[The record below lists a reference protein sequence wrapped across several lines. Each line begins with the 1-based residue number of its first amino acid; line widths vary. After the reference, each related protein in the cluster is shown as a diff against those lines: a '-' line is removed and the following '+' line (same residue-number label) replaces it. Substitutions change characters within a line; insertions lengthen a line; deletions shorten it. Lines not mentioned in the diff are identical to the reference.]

1 MTAHLRSRFLPGALA
16 LSLLAGACVSDAD
29 PSSSPGTDLSSRD
42 IVLTSARLELADSC
56 DALLDHLIEEGV
68 ERVGPYGF
76 GNGGYWG
83 PVTMEMEAMSD
94 DAMEESAGDAA
105 APTTTSADSDEG
117 RFSGTNNQEVNV
129 EEADR
134 VKTDGE
140 RLIIMRGN
148 TIEVFDV
155 TGDEPERT
163 RSIALDDDTW
173 GAEMFLVGDSVLLLS
188 NAWSNEAFSS
198 DEARSS
204 YRPNGIST
212 SKITEVDLATGD
224 IGATV
229 EIEGSYLS
237 AREVDGSIRI
247 VTSSGLGNFD
257 FLFPSNEGAEDAA
270 QRANRQIIE
279 ESTIE
284 QWIPTYRQS
293 DNGDVVAEGQ
303 AFDCTDMYIPSE
315 FSGFGALT
323 ILTVDI
329 DDGLSVNDSL
339 GVLSDGQTVYASTDR
354 LTVASN
360 RYPEWDWAT
369 GEQIESE
376 DDFTTSMHTFDISEI
391 GSTEYVASGSVI
403 GSLLSQYSLSE
414 HNGYLRV
421 ATTDGEAWNRNDQS
435 QSMVT
440 VLEEQGNELVQV
452 GFVDGLGK
460 GEQIFAVRFM
470 GDVGYVVTF
479 RQVDPLYTV
488 DLSDPTDPTVL
499 GELKIPGFSTYLHPV
514 GDGQLL
520 GIGQDASDEGV
531 TTGAQ
536 ASLFDVSDL
545 TNPLRVDQADFGQNS
560 YSSVDW
566 DPKAF
571 LFWGERNLAVIP
583 VSSWDYNEGEER
595 NSATAVL
602 VRVNSDNTLTELGRI
617 GHPINS
623 ECESDYFEEEIIFES
638 DLDEELVE
646 EGVVDAPDAV
656 DADDTA
662 DRVTE
667 EDAEASFAE
676 ENVVEEPIAPESI
689 VAEPAPADSPP
700 FDDYCWSYQPEI
712 QRSVI
717 IGDAIFTI
725 SEFGIQQNDLDDL
738 GTSSWIP
745 FD

>member
-1 MTAHLRSRFLPGALA
+1 MAAHFRSRFLPGALA
-16 LSLLAGACVSDAD
+16 LTLLASACVTDDGDSTAT
-29 PSSSPGTDLSSRD
+29 PGTDLSSAD

-56 DALLDHLIEEGV
+56 DALLDHLIAEGI

-76 GNGGYWG
+76 NGDGYWG
-83 PVTMEMEAMSD
+83 GGIVMEMEAMSD
-94 DAMEESAGDAA
+94 DAMEESAAD
-105 APTTTSADSDEG
+105 TSAPATTVQNSGGEDGSDS
-117 RFSGTNNQEVNV
+117 FSGTNNQEANV

-134 VKTDGE
+134 VKTDGN

-148 TIEVFDV
+148 SIEVFDV
-155 TGDEPERT
+155 TGDEPELT
-163 RSIALDDDTW
+163 RSIKLDDDSW

-188 NAWSNEAFSS
+188 NAWSSQAFLADSASS
-198 DEARSS
+198 SF
-204 YRPNGIST
+204 RPNGVST
-212 SKITEVDLATGD
+212 SKLTEVDLTTGD

-247 VTSSGLGNFD
+247 VTTSGLGNFD
-257 FLFPSNEGAEDAA
+257 FLFPSNQGAEDAA
-270 QRANRQIIE
+270 ERANREIIE
-279 ESTIE
+279 QSTIE
-284 QWIPTYRQS
+284 QWIPTFRQS
-293 DNGDVVAEGQ
+293 SDGEVVSEGQ
-303 AFDCTDMYIPSE
+303 AFDCTDMYIPTE

-329 DDGLSVNDSL
+329 DDGLSINDSL

-360 RYPEWDWAT
+360 RYPEWDWDT
-369 GEQIESE
+369 GELVESDE
-376 DDFTTSMHTFDISEI
+376 DYTTSMHTFDISEV
-391 GSTEYVASGSVI
+391 GSTDYVASGSVV

-414 HNGYLRV
+414 HEGFLRV
-421 ATTDGEAWNRNDQS
+421 ATTDGSAWDRDEQS

-440 VLEEQGNELVQV
+440 VLEEQGDELVQV

-479 RQVDPLYTV
+479 RQIDPLYTV
-488 DLSDPTDPTVL
+488 DLSDPTNPTVL

-514 GDGQLL
+514 GEGLLL
-520 GIGQDASDEGV
+520 GIGQDASDEGF

-536 ASLFDVSDL
+536 ASLFDVGDL
-545 TNPLRVDQADFGQNS
+545 TDPQRVDQVDFGENS
-560 YSSVDW
+560 YSSVEW
-566 DPKAF
+566 DPKSF
-571 LFWGERNLAVIP
+571 LFWGERKLAVIP
-583 VSSWDYNEGEER
+583 VSSWNYNEETGEER

-602 VRVNSDNTLTELGRI
+602 VQVNNDNTLTEIARL
-617 GHPINS
+617 GHPVNS
-623 ECESDYFEEEIIFES
+623 ECESYYLEEELE
-638 DLDEELVE
+638 VE
-646 EGVVDAPDAV
+646 QDAG
-656 DADDTA
+656 
-662 DRVTE
+662 

-676 ENVVEEPIAPESI
+676 DAPATDSIAPE
-689 VAEPAPADSPP
+689 SPP

-712 QRSVI
+712 QRSIV

-725 SEFGIQQNDLDDL
+725 SDVGVQRNDLDDL
-738 GTSSWIP
+738 SSSSWSP

>member
-1 MTAHLRSRFLPGALA
+1 MAAHFRSRFLPGALA
-16 LSLLAGACVSDAD
+16 LTLLAGACVTDDGDSTAT
-29 PSSSPGTDLSSRD
+29 PGTDLSSAD

-56 DALLDHLIEEGV
+56 DALLDHLIAEGI

-76 GNGGYWG
+76 NGDGYWG
-83 PVTMEMEAMSD
+83 GGIVMEMEAMSD
-94 DAMEESAGDAA
+94 DAMEESAAD
-105 APTTTSADSDEG
+105 TSAPATTVQNSEDGSDS
-117 RFSGTNNQEVNV
+117 FSGTNNQEANV

-134 VKTDGE
+134 VKTDGN

-148 TIEVFDV
+148 SIEVFDV
-155 TGDEPERT
+155 TGDEPELT
-163 RSIALDDDTW
+163 RSIKLDDDSW

-188 NAWSNEAFSS
+188 NAWSSQAFLADSASS
-198 DEARSS
+198 SF
-204 YRPNGIST
+204 RPNGVST
-212 SKITEVDLATGD
+212 SKLTEVDLTTGD

-247 VTSSGLGNFD
+247 VTTSGLGNFD
-257 FLFPSNEGAEDAA
+257 FLFPSNQGAEDAA
-270 QRANRQIIE
+270 ERANREIIDQ
-279 ESTIE
+279 STIE
-284 QWIPTYRQS
+284 QWIPTFRQS
-293 DNGDVVAEGQ
+293 SDGEVVSEGQ
-303 AFDCTDMYIPSE
+303 AFDCTDMYIPTE

-329 DDGLSVNDSL
+329 DDGLSINDSL

-360 RYPEWDWAT
+360 RYPEWDWDT
-369 GEQIESE
+369 GELVESDE
-376 DDFTTSMHTFDISEI
+376 DYTTSMHTFDISEV
-391 GSTEYVASGSVI
+391 GSTDYVASGSVV

-414 HNGYLRV
+414 HEGFLRV
-421 ATTDGEAWNRNDQS
+421 ATTDGSAWDRDEQS

-440 VLEEQGNELVQV
+440 VLEEQGDELVQV

-479 RQVDPLYTV
+479 RQIDPLYTV
-488 DLSDPTDPTVL
+488 DLSDPTNPTVL

-514 GDGQLL
+514 GEGLLL
-520 GIGQDASDEGV
+520 GIGQDASDEGF

-536 ASLFDVSDL
+536 ASLFDVGDL
-545 TNPLRVDQADFGQNS
+545 TDPQRVDQVDFGENS
-560 YSSVDW
+560 YSSVEW
-566 DPKAF
+566 DPKSF
-571 LFWGERNLAVIP
+571 LFWGERKLAVIP
-583 VSSWDYNEGEER
+583 VSSWNYNEETGEER

-602 VRVNSDNTLTELGRI
+602 VQVNNDNTLTEIARL
-617 GHPINS
+617 GHPVNS
-623 ECESDYFEEEIIFES
+623 ECESYYLEEELE
-638 DLDEELVE
+638 VE
-646 EGVVDAPDAV
+646 QDAG
-656 DADDTA
+656 
-662 DRVTE
+662 

-676 ENVVEEPIAPESI
+676 DAPATDSIAPE
-689 VAEPAPADSPP
+689 SPP

-712 QRSVI
+712 QRSIV

-725 SEFGIQQNDLDDL
+725 SDVGVQKNDLDDL
-738 GTSSWIP
+738 SSSSWSP

>member
-1 MTAHLRSRFLPGALA
+1 MAAHFRSRFLPGALA
-16 LSLLAGACVSDAD
+16 LTLLAGACVTDDGDSTAT
-29 PSSSPGTDLSSRD
+29 PGTDLSSAD

-56 DALLDHLIEEGV
+56 DALLDHLIAEGI

-76 GNGGYWG
+76 NGDGYWG
-83 PVTMEMEAMSD
+83 GGIVMEMEAMSD
-94 DAMEESAGDAA
+94 DAMEESAAD
-105 APTTTSADSDEG
+105 TSAPATTVQNSGGEDGSDS
-117 RFSGTNNQEVNV
+117 FSGTNNQEANV

-134 VKTDGE
+134 VKTDGN

-148 TIEVFDV
+148 SIEVFDV
-155 TGDEPERT
+155 TGDEPELT
-163 RSIALDDDTW
+163 RSIKLDDDSW

-188 NAWSNEAFSS
+188 NAWSSQAFLADSASS
-198 DEARSS
+198 SF
-204 YRPNGIST
+204 RPNGVST
-212 SKITEVDLATGD
+212 SKLTEVDLTTGD

-247 VTSSGLGNFD
+247 VTTSGLGNFD
-257 FLFPSNEGAEDAA
+257 FLFPSNQGAEDAA
-270 QRANRQIIE
+270 ERANREIIE
-279 ESTIE
+279 QSTIE
-284 QWIPTYRQS
+284 QWIPTFRQS
-293 DNGDVVAEGQ
+293 SDGEVVSEGQ
-303 AFDCTDMYIPSE
+303 AFDCTDMYIPTE

-329 DDGLSVNDSL
+329 DDGLSINDSL

-360 RYPEWDWAT
+360 RYPEWDWDT
-369 GEQIESE
+369 GELVESDE
-376 DDFTTSMHTFDISEI
+376 DYTTSMHTFDISEV
-391 GSTEYVASGSVI
+391 GSTDYVASGSVV

-414 HNGYLRV
+414 HEGFLRV
-421 ATTDGEAWNRNDQS
+421 ATTDGSAWDRDEQS

-440 VLEEQGNELVQV
+440 VLEEQGDELVQV

-479 RQVDPLYTV
+479 RQIDPLYTV
-488 DLSDPTDPTVL
+488 DLSDPTNPTVL

-514 GDGQLL
+514 GEGLLL
-520 GIGQDASDEGV
+520 GIGQDASDEGF

-536 ASLFDVSDL
+536 ASLFDVGDL
-545 TNPLRVDQADFGQNS
+545 TDPQRVDQVDFGENS
-560 YSSVDW
+560 YSSVEW
-566 DPKAF
+566 DPKSF
-571 LFWGERNLAVIP
+571 LFWGERKLAVIP
-583 VSSWDYNEGEER
+583 VSSWNYNEETGEER

-602 VRVNSDNTLTELGRI
+602 VQVNNDNTLTEIARL
-617 GHPINS
+617 GHPVNS
-623 ECESDYFEEEIIFES
+623 ECESYYLEEELE
-638 DLDEELVE
+638 VE
-646 EGVVDAPDAV
+646 QDAG
-656 DADDTA
+656 
-662 DRVTE
+662 

-676 ENVVEEPIAPESI
+676 DAPATDSIAPE
-689 VAEPAPADSPP
+689 SPP

-712 QRSVI
+712 QRSIV

-725 SEFGIQQNDLDDL
+725 SDVGVQKNDLDDL
-738 GTSSWIP
+738 SSSSWSP

>member
-1 MTAHLRSRFLPGALA
+1 MAAHLRSRFLPGALA
-16 LSLLAGACVSDAD
+16 LTLLAGACVSDGDSNAN
-29 PSSSPGTDLSSRD
+29 SGGTDLSSSD
-42 IVLTSARLELADSC
+42 LILTSARLETADSC
-56 DALLDHLIEEGV
+56 DALLDHLIAEGV

-83 PVTMEMEAMSD
+83 PEIMFAEDDAMES
-94 DAMEESAGDAA
+94 DAMEESADFAS
-105 APTTTSADSDEG
+105 PTTTSADSGGES
-117 RFSGTNNQEVNV
+117 RFSGTNNQEANV

-148 TIEVFDV
+148 TIEVFDI
-155 TGDEPERT
+155 TGDTPQLA
-163 RSIALDDDTW
+163 RSIQLDDDSW

-188 NAWSNEAFSS
+188 NSWSDQAFLADGVSS
-198 DEARSS
+198 RDF
-204 YRPNGIST
+204 RPQGVNT
-212 SKITEVDLATGD
+212 SKLTEVDLLTGD

-229 EIEGSYLS
+229 EIEGNYLS

-247 VTSSGLGNFD
+247 VTTSGLGNFD

-270 QRANRQIIE
+270 ERANRQIIE

-293 DNGDVVAEGQ
+293 NDGDVVAEGQ
-303 AFDCTDMYIPSE
+303 AFDCTDMYIPTE

-360 RYPEWDWAT
+360 RYPEWDWET
-369 GEQIESE
+369 GEQIESA
-376 DDFTTSMHTFDISEI
+376 DDYTTSMHTFDISEV
-391 GSTEYVASGSVI
+391 GSTDYVASGSVK

-414 HNGYLRV
+414 HEGFLRV
-421 ATTDGEAWNRNDQS
+421 ATTDGSAWDRDQQS

-440 VLEEQGNELVQV
+440 VLEEQGDELVQV

-479 RQVDPLYTV
+479 RQIDPLYTV
-488 DLSDPTDPTVL
+488 DLSDPTNPTVL

-514 GDGQLL
+514 GDGLLL
-520 GIGQDASDEGV
+520 GIGQDASEEGF

-545 TNPLRVDQADFGQNS
+545 TDPLRVDQADFGENS
-560 YSSVDW
+560 YSNVEW

-571 LFWGERNLAVIP
+571 LYWGERKLAVIP
-583 VSSWDYNEGEER
+583 VSSWNYNEETGEER

-602 VRVNSDNTLTELGRI
+602 VQVNDDNTLTELGRI
-617 GHPINS
+617 GHPVNS
-623 ECESDYFEEEIIFES
+623 ECESGRSYEAE
-638 DLDEELVE
+638 VE
-646 EGVVDAPDAV
+646 EFEVEEFDG
-656 DADDTA
+656 DDEIA
-662 DRVTE
+662 
-667 EDAEASFAE
+667 EDAEAGFADDA
-676 ENVVEEPIAPESI
+676 VEEAPPASSI
-689 VAEPAPADSPP
+689 VAPDEAPP
-700 FDDYCWSYQPEI
+700 FDDYCWSYQPEV
-712 QRSVI
+712 QRSVV
-717 IGDAIFTI
+717 IGDAIITI
-725 SEFGIQQNDLDDL
+725 SDLGIQTNDLDDL
-738 GTSSWIP
+738 SSSTWIP

>member
-1 MTAHLRSRFLPGALA
+1 MTAKNFGHLRSRFLPGALA
-16 LSLLAGACVSDAD
+16 LTLLAGACVSSDGGDTAT
-29 PSSSPGTDLSSRD
+29 PGTDLSSSD
-42 IVLTSARLELADSC
+42 IVLTSARLQTADSC
-56 DALLDHLIEEGV
+56 DALLDHLIAEGV

-76 GNGGYWG
+76 GNSGFWG
-83 PVTMEMEAMSD
+83 PEVMFAEDDAMD
-94 DAMEESAGDAA
+94 GEAMEESADFSSPA
-105 APTTTSADSDEG
+105 TTTQNSAGDEAG
-117 RFSGTNNQEVNV
+117 GFSGTNNQELNV
-129 EEADR
+129 EEADS
-134 VKTDGE
+134 VKTDGK
-140 RLIIMRGN
+140 RLIVMRGN

-155 TGDEPERT
+155 TGDEPELA
-163 RSIALDDDTW
+163 RSIQLDDDSW
-173 GAEMFLVGDSVLLLS
+173 GSEMFLVDDSILLLS
-188 NAWSNEAFSS
+188 TAWSNQPFLSDTTSS
-198 DEARSS
+198 SF
-204 YRPNGIST
+204 RPEGITT
-212 SKITEVDLATGD
+212 SKLTEVDIKTGD

-229 EIEGSYLS
+229 EIEGTYLS

-257 FLFPSNEGAEDAA
+257 FLYPSNQGAEDAA
-270 QRANRQIIE
+270 KRANREIIE
-279 ESTIE
+279 DSTIE
-284 QWIPTYRQS
+284 QWIPTFRQS
-293 DNGDVVAEGQ
+293 NDGEIVTEGQ

-315 FSGFGALT
+315 FSGFGSLT

-360 RYPEWDWAT
+360 RYPEWDWES
-369 GEQIESE
+369 GEQLASDE
-376 DDFTTSMHTFDISEI
+376 DYTTSMHTFDISEV
-391 GSTEYVASGSVI
+391 GSTEYVASGSVT

-414 HNGYLRV
+414 HEGFLRV
-421 ATTDGEAWNRNDQS
+421 ATTDGAAWDRSEES

-440 VLEEQGNELVQV
+440 VLEERDNELVQV

-470 GDVGYVVTF
+470 GDVAYVVTF

-520 GIGQDASDEGV
+520 GVGQDASEEGF

-545 TNPLRVDQADFGQNS
+545 SDPQRADQVNFGDNS

-571 LFWGERNLAVIP
+571 LFWGERHLAVIP
-583 VSSWDYNEGEER
+583 VSSWNYDEATGEER

-602 VRVNSDNTLTELGRI
+602 VRVNDDNTLTEVGRI
-617 GHPINS
+617 GHPVNS
-623 ECESDYFEEEIIFES
+623 ECESGYIEEPPVIQNDSI
-638 DLDEELVE
+638 
-646 EGVVDAPDAV
+646 
-656 DADDTA
+656 DD
-662 DRVTE
+662 D
-667 EDAEASFAE
+667 DAEASFAE
-676 ENVVEEPIAPESI
+676 DAIAIE
-689 VAEPAPADSPP
+689 APPVDG
-700 FDDYCWSYQPEI
+700 YCWSYQPEI

-725 SEFGIQQNDLDDL
+725 SDVGVQKNDLDNL
-738 GTSSWIP
+738 SNSSWIP
-745 FD
+745 FS

>member
-1 MTAHLRSRFLPGALA
+1 MTVTNLGHLRSRFLPGALA
-16 LSLLAGACVSDAD
+16 LTLLAGACVSDEEG
-29 PSSSPGTDLSSRD
+29 SSSGTDLSSAD
-42 IVLTSARLELADSC
+42 IVLTSAQLQTADSC
-56 DALLDHLIEEGV
+56 DALLDHLIAEGV

-76 GNGGYWG
+76 GNDGYWG
-83 PVTMEMEAMSD
+83 PEVMFADDAVME
-94 DAMEESAGDAA
+94 DAMEESGSDESSADFE
-105 APTTTSADSDEG
+105 APTTTSADSGGSEG

-134 VKTDGE
+134 IKTDGE

-155 TGDEPERT
+155 TGDAPELT
-163 RSIALDDDTW
+163 RSIQLDDDSW

-188 NAWSNEAFSS
+188 TAWSNQPFLDDA
-198 DEARSS
+198 ARSS
-204 YRPNGIST
+204 FRPEGVTT
-212 SKITEVDLATGD
+212 SKITEVDLSTGD

-229 EIEGSYLS
+229 EIEGNYLS

-270 QRANRQIIE
+270 QRANREIIE
-279 ESTIE
+279 DSTIE

-293 DNGDVVAEGQ
+293 AGGDVVAEGQ
-303 AFDCTDMYIPSE
+303 AFDCTDMYIPNQ

-329 DDGLSVNDSL
+329 DEGLSVNDSL
-339 GVLSDGQTVYASTDR
+339 GVLSDGQTVYASADR

-360 RYPEWDWAT
+360 RYPEWNWET
-369 GEQIESE
+369 GDQVES
-376 DDFTTSMHTFDISEI
+376 DDDYTTSMHSFDISKI
-391 GSTEYVASGSVI
+391 GSTEYVASGSVQ

-414 HNGYLRV
+414 HEGFLRV
-421 ATTDGEAWNRNDQS
+421 ATTDGAAWNRSEES

-440 VLEEQGNELVQV
+440 VLEERNGELVQV

-514 GDGQLL
+514 ADGQLL
-520 GIGQDASDEGV
+520 GIGQDASDEGF

-545 TNPLRVDQADFGQNS
+545 TNPLRVDQAGFGENS

-583 VSSWDYNEGEER
+583 VSSWNYNEETGEER

-602 VRVNSDNTLTELGRI
+602 IQVNDDNTLTELGRI
-617 GHPINS
+617 GHPVNS
-623 ECESDYFEEEIIFES
+623 ECESDYYEEELAFENEDAPEEEPVFEEDS
-638 DLDEELVE
+638 
-646 EGVVDAPDAV
+646 
-656 DADDTA
+656 AD
-662 DRVTE
+662 
-667 EDAEASFAE
+667 DAEASFVEDSIA
-676 ENVVEEPIAPESI
+676 VEEP
-689 VAEPAPADSPP
+689 PAPGITAPVDE
-700 FDDYCWSYQPEI
+700 YCWSYQPDI

-717 IGDAIFTI
+717 IGDAIYTI
-725 SEFGIQQNDLDDL
+725 SDLGLQKNDLDDL
-738 GTSSWIP
+738 GTSSWSP
-745 FD
+745 FN

>member
-1 MTAHLRSRFLPGALA
+1 MTATSFGHLRSRFLPGALA
-16 LSLLAGACVSDAD
+16 LTLLAGACVSDGD
-29 PSSSPGTDLSSRD
+29 DSSSSGTDLSSSD
-42 IVLTSARLELADSC
+42 IVLTSAKLEAADSC
-56 DALLDHLIEEGV
+56 DALLDHLIAEAV

-83 PVTMEMEAMSD
+83 PVEMEVDAMSD
-94 DAMEESAGDAA
+94 DEAMEESSDAA
-105 APTTTSADSDEG
+105 APASSGGGDN

-155 TGDEPERT
+155 TGAEPVSV
-163 RSIALDDDTW
+163 RSIQLDDDSW
-173 GAEMFLVGDSVLLLS
+173 GAEMFLMGDTVLLLS

-198 DEARSS
+198 ADSS

-212 SKITEVDLATGD
+212 SKLTEVDLETGD

-229 EIEGSYLS
+229 EIEGNYLS
-237 AREVDGSIRI
+237 AREIDGSIRI

-270 QRANRQIIE
+270 EQANRAIIE
-279 ESTIE
+279 DSTID

-293 DNGDVVAEGQ
+293 NSGDVVSEGR
-303 AFDCTDMYIPSE
+303 AFDCTDMYIPNE

-329 DDGLSVNDSL
+329 DNGLSVNDAL

-360 RYPEWDWAT
+360 RYPEWDRQT
-369 GEQIESE
+369 GDLVSSDE
-376 DDFTTSMHTFDISEI
+376 DHTTSMHTFDISEI
-391 GSTEYVASGSVI
+391 GSTEYVASGSVQ

-414 HNGYLRV
+414 HEGFLRV
-421 ATTDGEAWNRNDQS
+421 ATTDGAAWNRSEDS
-435 QSMVT
+435 ESMVT
-440 VLEEQGNELVQV
+440 VLEERDGDLVQV

-470 GDVGYVVTF
+470 GDIGYVVTF
-479 RQVDPLYTV
+479 RQIDPLYTV

-499 GELKIPGFSTYLHPV
+499 GELKIPGFSTYLHAV

-520 GIGQDASDEGV
+520 GIGQDASEEGF

-536 ASLFDVSDL
+536 TSLFDVGDL
-545 TNPLRVDQADFGQNS
+545 TDPTRADQINFGDNS

-583 VSSWDYNEGEER
+583 VSSWNYNEETGEER

-602 VRVNSDNTLTELGRI
+602 VQINEDNTLTELGRI
-617 GHPINS
+617 GHPVTS
-623 ECESDYFEEEIIFES
+623 ECESDYFEEEFEIERAE
-638 DLDEELVE
+638 D
-646 EGVVDAPDAV
+646 PDALEDPEAT
-656 DADDTA
+656 DAA
-662 DRVTE
+662 
-667 EDAEASFAE
+667 DAEAFLAE
-676 ENVVEEPIAPESI
+676 PESDI
-689 VAEPAPADSPP
+689 AVEPARPV
-700 FDDYCWSYQPEI
+700 DDYCWSYQPEI
-712 QRSVI
+712 QRSVV

-725 SEFGIQQNDLDDL
+725 SDAGIQKNDLDDL
-738 GTSSWIP
+738 NTSSWSP
-745 FD
+745 FDS

>member
-29 PSSSPGTDLSSRD
+29 SSRSPGTDLSSQD

-83 PVTMEMEAMSD
+83 PVTMEMDAMSD

-105 APTTTSADSDEG
+105 APTTTSADGGDES
-117 RFSGTNNQEVNV
+117 RFSGTNNQEANV

-155 TGDEPERT
+155 TGDEPELT
-163 RSIALDDDTW
+163 RSIELDDDTW

-188 NAWSNEAFSS
+188 NAWSSEAFSS
-198 DEARSS
+198 EGAGSS

-212 SKITEVDLATGD
+212 SKLTEIDLSTGD

-270 QRANRQIIE
+270 QRANREIIE

-293 DNGDVVAEGQ
+293 NNGDIVTEGQ

-414 HNGYLRV
+414 HNGFLRV
-421 ATTDGEAWNRNDQS
+421 ATTDGEAWNRSEQS

-440 VLEEQGNELVQV
+440 VLEEQGDELVQV

-479 RQVDPLYTV
+479 RQIDPLYTV

-520 GIGQDASDEGV
+520 GIGQDASEEGI

-583 VSSWDYNEGEER
+583 VSSWNYNNETGEET
-595 NSATAVL
+595 NSAIAVL
-602 VRVNSDNTLTELGRI
+602 VQVNSDNTLTELGRI
-617 GHPINS
+617 GHPVNN
-623 ECESDYFEEEIIFES
+623 ECESDYSEEEIVFE
-638 DLDEELVE
+638 D
-646 EGVVDAPDAV
+646 DA
-656 DADDTA
+656 A
-662 DRVTE
+662 DRVAEE

-676 ENVVEEPIAPESI
+676 ENVVEEPPAPESI
-689 VAEPAPADSPP
+689 AIEPAPESPP
-700 FDDYCWSYQPEI
+700 FDDYCWSYQPEV

-725 SEFGIQQNDLDDL
+725 SDAGVQKNDLDDL
-738 GTSSWIP
+738 SNSSWTP
-745 FD
+745 FN